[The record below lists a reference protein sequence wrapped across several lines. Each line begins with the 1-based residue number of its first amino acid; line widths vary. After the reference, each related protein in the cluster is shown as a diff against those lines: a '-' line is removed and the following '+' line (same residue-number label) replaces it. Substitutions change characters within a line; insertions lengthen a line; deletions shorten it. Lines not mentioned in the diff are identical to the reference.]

1 MQTVFV
7 VVRRTV
13 DVEVE
18 ISMRVVEPVV
28 CVSVT
33 GQSVVVVSTTTV
45 VMTSL
50 AGGVYIGGEVLT
62 DEVVM
67 AALDLD
73 VGDST

>member
-1 MQTVFV
+1 VQTVFV

-50 AGGVYIGGEVLT
+50 AGGVYIGGEVVT

-73 VGDST
+73 VGDSP

>member
-1 MQTVFV
+1 MVFV

-18 ISMRVVEPVV
+18 ISRLVVEPVV

-50 AGGVYIGGEVLT
+50 TGGVYVEVEAAT
-62 DEVVM
+62 DEVVT
-67 AALDLD
+67 AALD
-73 VGDST
+73 

>member
-1 MQTVFV
+1 VQTVFV

-50 AGGVYIGGEVLT
+50 AGGVYIGGEVVM

-73 VGDST
+73 VGDSP